1 MLFNPVE
8 IIRKKRDGEKLSDFE
23 ISEFIQKATKRE
35 IPEYQASALLMAI
48 YFKGMD
54 LEETVSLTKAMIN
67 SGETISFKDSR
78 PKIDKHSTGGV
89 GDKVSIILAP
99 LVASLDVDVPMVS
112 GRGLGHT
119 GGTLDK
125 LESIPGFNTQLTIP
139 EFIENVRK
147 SGLSMMGQTNQ
158 FVPADKLLYSLR
170 DVTATVECIP
180 LITASI
186 LSKKVAEGISG
197 LILDIKTGTGA
208 FMQKQKDAEELA
220 KMLVKVGTKLGLKI
234 NAMISDMNQP
244 LGNKVGHTLEIREC
258 IEVLQNK
265 GPDDLRKITVS
276 QAAHMLLLAAKT
288 SSLNKAIT
296 MAEENLKNGKALEKF
311 KEMCKVQGAFHDVV
325 ANLNQLKVSEH
336 KIEIK
341 ASQTGFISKIDTRKL
356 GMMLVALGGGR
367 TKTTDAIDFTVG
379 YDFKLKIG
387 SKCTKGATILT
398 VYYNPQST
406 SELKLN
412 DIKNEILNAIVI
424 SKAKVPNLKLIK
436 KEIMK

>member
-8 IIRKKRDGEKLSDFE
+8 IIRKKRDGKKLSEYE

-35 IPEYQASALLMAI
+35 IAEYQTSALLMAI

-54 LEETVSLTKAMIN
+54 LEETVALTKAMIA
-67 SGETISFKDSR
+67 SGETISFKDNR

-158 FVPADKLLYSLR
+158 FVPADKLLYALR

-208 FMQKQKDAEELA
+208 FMQKQKDAEVLA
-220 KMLVKVGTKLGLKI
+220 KILVNVGRKLGLKV
-234 NAMISDMNQP
+234 NAMITDMNQP
-244 LGNKVGHTLEIREC
+244 LGNKVGHTLEIKEC

-265 GPDDLRKITVS
+265 GPQDLRKITVA
-276 QAAHMLLLAAKT
+276 QAAHMLLLAEKT
-288 SSLNKAIT
+288 SSYKKAST
-296 MAEENLKNGKALEKF
+296 MAEENLINGKALNKF
-311 KEMCKVQGAFHDVV
+311 KIMCESQGAFHDILV
-325 ANLNQLKVSEH
+325 NQSALKISEN

-341 ASQTGFISKIDTRKL
+341 STQTGYISKINTRKL
-356 GMMLVALGGGR
+356 GIMLVALGGGR
-367 TKTTDAIDFTVG
+367 IKASDTIDFTVG
-379 YDFKLKIG
+379 YDFHIKIG
-387 SKCTKGATILT
+387 SKCTKGNTILT
-398 VYYNPQST
+398 VYYNPKTT
-406 SELKLN
+406 SDLKLN
-412 DIKNEILNAIVI
+412 EIKKEIIESIVV
-424 SKAKVPNLKLIK
+424 SKTKSPIPKLIK
-436 KEIMK
+436 KEIFQ

>member
-8 IIRKKRDGEKLSDFE
+8 IIRKKRDGEKLTEFE
-23 ISEFIQKATKRE
+23 ISEFILKATKRE

-48 YFKGMD
+48 FFKGMD
-54 LEETVSLTKAMIN
+54 LDETVALTKAMIA
-67 SGETISFKDSR
+67 SGETISYKDSR

-147 SGLSMMGQTNQ
+147 TGLSMMGQTNQ

-197 LILDIKTGTGA
+197 LILDIKTGSGA
-208 FMQKQKDAEELA
+208 FMQKQKNSEELA

-234 NAMISDMNQP
+234 NAMITDMNQP
-244 LGNKVGHTLEIREC
+244 LGNKVGHTLEIIEC

-265 GPDDLRKITVS
+265 GPQDLRKITIA
-276 QAAHMLLLAAKT
+276 QAAHMLLLADKT
-288 SSLNKAIT
+288 SSYKKALS
-296 MAEENLKNGKALEKF
+296 MAEENLNNGKALEKF
-311 KEMCKVQGAFHDVV
+311 KTMCQTQGAFHDILV
-325 ANLNQLKVSEH
+325 NQSALKVSES

-341 ASQTGFISKIDTRKL
+341 CQQSGYISKIDTRKL

-367 TKTTDAIDFTVG
+367 IKTSDSIDFTVG

-387 SKCTKGATILT
+387 SKCTKGNTILT
-398 VYYNPQST
+398 VFYNSKTT
-406 SELKLN
+406 SELKL
-412 DIKNEILNAIVI
+412 DEIKNEILKSIVI
-424 SKAKVPNLKLIK
+424 SKSKAPVPKLIK
-436 KEIMK
+436 KEIFK